1 MNISE
6 KLINSGIEGFKGTM
20 SKDGA
25 FLDENG
31 VAITSPNIG
40 VPAEILTYLSPD
52 AIEVLTAPRNA
63 TKLFPEIIQ
72 GDWSSEAIKYRVE
85 ELSGVAVPYGDFSE
99 NGNSDINNEWI
110 KNDVIRLQT
119 MIKCGDLEGARNAAA
134 KINLIA
140 SKQKAAANTLSVY
153 SNKAYMYG
161 VKGLNIYGIMN
172 HPQLPAALASS
183 VVSGNSTW
191 AAKTADQIYDDIVR
205 IMTQLE
211 EQSAGHIDANT
222 SGKLAVS
229 PKLSGFLNK
238 KNQWG
243 ISVKQMFKDA
253 YPNFELVS
261 VPEFETQAGDYAYA
275 IANEV
280 LGQES
285 GNCVAQVK
293 MKTGPVIQEVSGMK
307 QKAAAA
313 CSGFRLNLPFAVARM
328 LVA

>member
-1 MNISE
+1 MNINE
-6 KLINSGIEGFKGTM
+6 QLINSGIEGFKGTM
-20 SKDGA
+20 SKDGG

-72 GDWSSEAIKYRVE
+72 GDWSTEAVKYRAQE
-85 ELSGVAVPYGDFSE
+85 FSGEAACYGDFSE
-99 NGNSDINNEWI
+99 NGISDVNNEWI
-110 KNDVIRLQT
+110 KNDVIRIQT

-134 KINLIA
+134 KINLVA
-140 SKQKAAANTLSVY
+140 AKQKAAANTLSLTSNQVY
-153 SNKAYMYG
+153 MRG

-172 HPQLPAALASS
+172 HPQLPAAMASA

-191 AAKTADQIYDDIVR
+191 AAKGADDIYNDIVR
-205 IMTQLE
+205 MFVALE
-211 EQSAGHIDANT
+211 ENSSGHIDANVK
-222 SGKLAVS
+222 GKLALS

-243 ISVKQMFKDA
+243 ISVKQMVKDA
-253 YPNFELVS
+253 YPNIEFVS
-261 VPEFETQAGDYAYA
+261 VPEFATQAGDYAYA
-275 IANEV
+275 IADEV
-280 LGQES
+280 LGQET
-285 GNCVAQVK
+285 GNCVAQIK
-293 MKTGPVIQEVSGMK
+293 MKTGPVVQEVSSLK
-307 QKAAAA
+307 QKAAA
-313 CSGFRLNLPFAVARM
+313 CLSGFRLNLPFAVARM